1 MNRFMKNVFPLCR
14 NILQIEISCAKLS
27 LNKQKVLGNI
37 AKIGGFKD
45 MSRPSNNPVPMNQR
59 KYLSMK
65 EAGQYTGIGLD
76 RMKQIKKDGEFT
88 KYITVGKQNK
98 VLIDRVA
105 FEQWLEEKGHI

>member
-1 MNRFMKNVFPLCR
+1 
-14 NILQIEISCAKLS
+14 
-27 LNKQKVLGNI
+27 
-37 AKIGGFKD
+37 

-105 FEQWLEEKGHI
+105 FEQWLEEKCHI

>member
-1 MNRFMKNVFPLCR
+1 MFPLER

-27 LNKQKVLGNI
+27 LNKWKVLGNT

-76 RMKQIKKDGEFT
+76 RMKHVPKPVPFLC
-88 KYITVGKQNK
+88 GK
-98 VLIDRVA
+98 
-105 FEQWLEEKGHI
+105 E